1 VGWLTNFIHQP
12 NAVHINMLRGWS
24 TSSFSNAVGRDVIA
38 TINTRL
44 QKRGSKPAKRGFLLD
59 AVERVDK
66 RRRLTVKGGGDVT
79 CNSNVRN
86 SSRVTTALF
95 RGLKQAIQQHAAELD
110 LSVPHVVSDTVT
122 QMVGGVR
129 INGRPWKKGDMCFY
143 YLPTDRAIDCLP
155 RVGQVHFFVVEQI
168 GRSQVLFVCVDQRV
182 IIERKGSLIVFNV
195 VHPPVLKYFNI
206 DHLTHLVA
214 SLPFFHAGR
223 PDIRVGVPIAPT
235 N

>member
-1 VGWLTNFIHQP
+1 
-12 NAVHINMLRGWS
+12 MLRGWS
-24 TSSFSNAVGRDVIA
+24 TSSFSNAVGRDVID
-38 TINTRL
+38 TINQRL

-66 RRRLTVKGGGDVT
+66 RRRLTVKGGGAIT
-79 CNSNVRN
+79 CDSNTRN
-86 SSRVTTALF
+86 SCMVTTANI
-95 RGLKQAIQQHAAELD
+95 RGLKQAIQSHAAEMELT
-110 LSVPHVVSDTVT
+110 VPHVVSDRVT

-143 YLPTDRAIDCLP
+143 YLPDDRAIACLP
-155 RVGQVHFFVVEQI
+155 RVGQVHFFVVEKI

-195 VHPPVLKYFNI
+195 VHPAVLKIFHI

-214 SLPFFHAGR
+214 SLPFFHEGR

-235 N
+235 I